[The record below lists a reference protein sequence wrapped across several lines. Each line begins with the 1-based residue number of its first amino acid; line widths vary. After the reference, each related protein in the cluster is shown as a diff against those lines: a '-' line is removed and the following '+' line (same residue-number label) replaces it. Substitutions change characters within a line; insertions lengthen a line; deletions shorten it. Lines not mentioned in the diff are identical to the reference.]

1 MHPKPRCLAASKF
14 SIDVTELSI
23 SVCAIEKKSRN
34 KSPKHRSHRN
44 KLPFSFGIFD
54 KLLKPISNKKTAAK
68 IIRKEPTC
76 RADNPINP
84 FLIKINELPNQ
95 GKSY

>member
-1 MHPKPRCLAASKF
+1 MLQNCQFQAIAKEKP
-14 SIDVTELSI
+14 D
-23 SVCAIEKKSRN
+23 

-54 KLLKPISNKKTAAK
+54 KLLKPISNKKQQQR

-84 FLIKINELPNQ
+84 FN
-95 GKSY
+95 